1 MSQTATF
8 PVHRTLAE
16 GKPAQPEEVLAAKAC
31 FCFLCLF
38 TVAIYLRPE
47 DIFPTVG
54 QFHLTLALGVCAAA
68 AYFGASLSGNAPFLN
83 SRELRL
89 MLWLTA
95 WFMVG
100 IPFSYWRGGS
110 VDMLTS
116 TWLKTLLVF
125 FLLTQTLV
133 SLKRIRIVLW
143 AIILSELVVTAYSIL
158 DPSQSHWVGDRM
170 AGVSQGILGWNFL
183 GLAVALTIPYIAAL
197 FIMRRSFVK
206 SSFLAAATAAML
218 WMLVLTASRGGMMI
232 VAISIVLTWSLILR
246 RSARGKIVGIGLI
259 FALVIAIAAAPGVF
273 WDRIQTIWS
282 DSTPADK
289 ASASADASGEE
300 RQALLK
306 ASIQYTMEHPIVG
319 LGLGNFSV
327 ARGTETGLSSGWLGT
342 HNTFTEL
349 SSEAGVPALLI
360 FLALLAS
367 SIAAM
372 WRVTRMRRSNPEGN
386 ELDAFSRAT
395 LASLLAFLFGAF
407 FAHIAYEYFL
417 YYPIAIGVA
426 IAYLS
431 RDPQMVVV
439 KSDRRKLLAG
449 RKLFGAQSA

>member
-1 MSQTATF
+1 MSQTAAF
-8 PVHRTLAE
+8 PVHRTLAA
-16 GKPAQPEEVLAAKAC
+16 GKLAQTEEALAAKGC
-31 FCFLCLF
+31 FFFLCLF

-47 DIFPTVG
+47 DIFPAVG
-54 QFHLTLALGVCAAA
+54 HFHLTLALGVCAAA
-68 AYFGASLSGNAPFLN
+68 AYLGASLSGDAPLLN

-89 MLWLTA
+89 MLWLTV

-110 VDMLTS
+110 VQVLAG

-125 FLLTQTLV
+125 FLLTQTLI
-133 SLKRIRIVLW
+133 SLKRIRVILW
-143 AIILSELVVTAYSIL
+143 TIILSELVVAAYSTL
-158 DPSQSHWVGDRM
+158 DPSQSNWVGDRL

-183 GLAVALTIPYIAAL
+183 GIAAALTIPYIAVL
-197 FIMRRSFVK
+197 FITHPSFIRS
-206 SSFLAAATAAML
+206 SLLTAATAAMM
-218 WMLVLTASRGGMMI
+218 WMLILTASRGGMMT
-232 VAISIVLTWSLILR
+232 VAFSILLTSLLILR
-246 RSARGKIVGIGLI
+246 RNLRGRLIGLGLI
-259 FALVIAIAAAPGVF
+259 IALVATIAAAPGVF

-282 DSTPADK
+282 DSSPGNK
-289 ASASADASGEE
+289 VSASADASTEE
-300 RQALLK
+300 RQAILK
-306 ASIQYTMEHPIVG
+306 ASIQYTIEHPIVG

-327 ARGTETGLSSGWLGT
+327 ARGTETGLSTGWNGT

-360 FLALLAS
+360 FLALLGS

-372 WRVTRMRRSNPEGN
+372 WRVTRAPKATAEGA

-417 YYPIAIGVA
+417 YYPIAVGVA

-431 RDPQMVVV
+431 RDSQTAVETP
-439 KSDRRKLLAG
+439 DRRKSLAA